1 MSPAERFSLQKKDF
15 MEQVKLGVPAIHACF
30 DVGWTVS
37 RLNKLMRD
45 KDFRNEVEECCTY
58 RDEAVELV
66 LYQKAIAGHTD
77 SVKMWLENRLPDRW
91 ADKKRLEV
99 QHSGG
104 VAVAHID
111 ATTEALK
118 ALLIDPLTRG
128 EAVAALGPGGILD
141 VEEVDVD
148 D

>member
-1 MSPAERFSLQKKDF
+1 MSPAERLSMQRIEFFEKL
-15 MEQVKLGVPAIHACF
+15 KLGVPAIHAAF
-30 DVGWTVS
+30 DVGWS
-37 RLNKLMRD
+37 PGKLNRLLRD
-45 KDFRNEVEECCTY
+45 KEFKAEMELAEVY

-66 LYQKAIAGHTD
+66 LYQKAVAGHTE

-104 VAVAHID
+104 VAIGLID
-111 ATTEALK
+111 ATTAGLRAFLSESPDA
-118 ALLIDPLTRG
+118 I
-128 EAVAALGPGGILD
+128 AALGPGGVLD